1 MTKRER
7 VWCLVL
13 GLLGCIISTL
23 LLYRIF
29 DFGQETGVGIPLVVG
44 VIILVQLM
52 DLVLERLGSR

>member
-1 MTKRER
+1 M
-7 VWCLVL
+7 L

-23 LLYRIF
+23 VLYRIF
-29 DFGQETGVGIPLVVG
+29 DFGQETGVAIPLFVG